1 MKLIYVKLNVQH
13 STFLMCLFNRTSLWY
28 CATVC
33 KEQIRCFLFLFLF
46 YLFIF
51 LLFCWKSC
59 RKLGRMVFLNVSHW
73 LIKCVIIGVTCTL
86 RLSKLCSL
94 PLIQVQIGIWL
105 HSVEIKWLRLQ
116 GSHFTYIYEVCDN
129 SPQQQILARTER
141 FNLDSL
147 SSSPSPL
154 LMLNKISRREIHILY
169 SQDC

>member
-1 MKLIYVKLNVQH
+1 MKLNVQH
-13 STFLMCLFNRTSLWY
+13 STFPILNTTNLWYY

-33 KEQIRCFLFLFLF
+33 KEQIRVFFFFFFLFS
-46 YLFIF
+46 
-51 LLFCWKSC
+51 WKSY
-59 RKLGRMVFLNVSHW
+59 RKLVWMVFLNVSHW

-129 SPQQQILARTER
+129 SPQQQKLARTER
-141 FNLDSL
+141 FNLVSL
-147 SSSPSPL
+147 SLSLFLFSLPSP
-154 LMLNKISRREIHILY
+154 NA
-169 SQDC
+169 

>member
-1 MKLIYVKLNVQH
+1 MILCYCVQRTNKVFSFYYFFLIY
-13 STFLMCLFNRTSLWY
+13 
-28 CATVC
+28 
-33 KEQIRCFLFLFLF
+33 
-46 YLFIF
+46 F

-129 SPQQQILARTER
+129 SPQQQKLARTER
-141 FNLDSL
+141 FNLDSF

>member
-1 MKLIYVKLNVQH
+1 MLLLSYCTQRTNKAACFGFFPLFFLIYFFKF
-13 STFLMCLFNRTSLWY
+13 FL
-28 CATVC
+28 
-33 KEQIRCFLFLFLF
+33 
-46 YLFIF
+46 IF
-51 LLFCWKSC
+51 SWKSC
-59 RKLGRMVFLNVSHW
+59 RKLGWMVFLNISHW

-129 SPQQQILARTER
+129 SPQQQKLARTER
-141 FNLDSL
+141 FNLISL
-147 SSSPSPL
+147 VLSLPCF
-154 LMLNKISRREIHILY
+154 LMLNKFSRREMHILS